1 MIRGV
6 RVVWKG
12 GLSRSRG
19 IRALA
24 VALALLLASTPA
36 WAGDAGSDMPWN
48 EPLTVLLGNL
58 TGPTARVLAGF
69 MLVFGGILWG
79 FSRHEEGVK
88 RVGQAIVAIAIM
100 FGAVQIVAVLQ
111 FAGAVV

>member
-1 MIRGV
+1 MTRRVRVCQKMLVRSCEV
-6 RVVWKG
+6 RVVV
-12 GLSRSRG
+12 
-19 IRALA
+19 I
-24 VALALLLASTPA
+24 ALALILVATPA
-36 WAGDAGSDMPWN
+36 WAGDAGTDMPWN
-48 EPLTVLLGNL
+48 GPLTVLLGNL

-69 MLVFGGILWG
+69 MLVFGGMLWG

-100 FGAVQIVAVLQ
+100 FGAVQIVAALQ